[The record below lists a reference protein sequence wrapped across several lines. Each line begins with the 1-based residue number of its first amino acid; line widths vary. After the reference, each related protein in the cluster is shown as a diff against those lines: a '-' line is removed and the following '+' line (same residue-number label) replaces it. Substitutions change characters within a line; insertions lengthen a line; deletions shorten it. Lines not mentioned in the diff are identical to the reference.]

1 MRLGSRV
8 THGMAMNQHRFN
20 YLALV
25 CACALPLAA
34 MATEATP
41 NDPSNDPTIQ
51 KQLRAMDDASTW
63 YHPDLYGEFAGV
75 RRYMNKDYAGA
86 MKYFEI
92 GAYYA
97 DKLSQLS
104 LGLMYVNGEGVPK
117 DSVTGYAWLDLAAER
132 DYPEFVATRDRVKA
146 TLSADELQRAR
157 SIHETLALRYADVVA
172 KPRME
177 AQLAM
182 GKMQITGSHLGAF
195 GNIVHMRGKD
205 VCSGS
210 SVIGDQ
216 VLPEAGCG
224 SDAIYAEARWQPEK
238 YFASRDAQ
246 WKATVTVGDIAPGSA
261 SSAKP
266 DAKPYNKTDQ

>member
-1 MRLGSRV
+1 MNPHRLKYLV
-8 THGMAMNQHRFN
+8 
-20 YLALV
+20 LALS
-25 CACALPLAA
+25 CAAPLIAL
-34 MATEATP
+34 ATDATHDEMQR
-41 NDPSNDPTIQ
+41 DPAIQ
-51 KQLRAMDDASTW
+51 KMVRAMDDASTW

-75 RRYMNKDYAGA
+75 RRYMNKDYSGA

-104 LGLMYVNGEGVPK
+104 IGLMYVNGEGVAK
-117 DSVTGYAWLDLAAER
+117 DPVTGYAWLELAAER

-146 TLSADELQRAR
+146 TLTPDEMQKAR
-157 SIHETLALRYADVVA
+157 GIHDTLALRYADTVA

-177 AQLAM
+177 TQLAL

-195 GNIVHMRGKD
+195 GNIVHSRSKD
-205 VCSGS
+205 NCSGANI
-210 SVIGDQ
+210 IGNQ
-216 VLPEAGCG
+216 VVPEAGCG
-224 SDAIYAEARWQPEK
+224 GDAIYAEARWQPKK

-246 WKATVTVGDIAPGSA
+246 WKATVTVGDIAPGSD

-266 DAKPYNKTDQ
+266 DAKPDDKH